1 MARSKGPQPGRPYRI
16 LYVNHA
22 SKIAGA
28 EQCLLRM
35 IKNLDRT
42 RYKAFLACPEGDLAQ
57 EARRQD
63 VPVFPLRFTDYQRN
77 RSRVGKLS
85 CPNPFLAQWH
95 AVQAAVLGRRIAA
108 LARRESVHLI
118 HANSLLARVPTYL
131 GGRIAGV
138 PVVWHVRDILS
149 SRLWLFVYDFL
160 AVHGVA
166 RLITVSNACQVQF
179 SCLSNVATVYDGIDC
194 EAFKW
199 DADARSRVRA
209 ELGWDEGH
217 TIFGIFGRISSTKGH
232 DHFVEAAVAVHA
244 KHPQTRWLVVGEA
257 WSQEEQH
264 FLSRLRRR
272 ASEAGLDRSII
283 FTGFRTDVSALMSA
297 CDVVVI
303 PSIIQDSFPNT
314 VLEGMACSRAIVA
327 YAVGG
332 IPEAIEDGISGLLV
346 RPMDPKGLAEAET
359 LLIENPA
366 LREKLGRNARD
377 RVVTH
382 FGVEQAQEGIE
393 RIYDE
398 ILTTAA
404 G

>member
-1 MARSKGPQPGRPYRI
+1 MARRRTPQPGRPCGI

-35 IKNLDRT
+35 IKNLDRS
-42 RYKAFLACPEGDLAQ
+42 RYAPFLVCPEGDLAQ
-57 EARRQD
+57 EARRRD

-77 RSRVGKLS
+77 RSRVGKFS
-85 CPNPFLAQWH
+85 CPNPFLALWH
-95 AVQAAVLGRRIAA
+95 VLEAAA
-108 LARRESVHLI
+108 LACRISTLARKESVHII

-131 GGRIAGV
+131 AGRITGA

-149 SRLWLFVYDFL
+149 ARLWLAVYDFM
-160 AVHGVA
+160 ARHGVA
-166 RLITVSNACQVQF
+166 RLITVSNACRVQF
-179 SCLSNVATVYDGIDC
+179 SRLSNVATVYDGIDS

-199 DADARSRVRA
+199 DADAASRVRA
-209 ELGWDEGH
+209 TFGWDERH
-217 TIFGIFGRISSTKGH
+217 TVFGIFGRISSTKGH

-244 KHPQTRWLVVGEA
+244 RYPQTQWLVVGEA
-257 WSQEEQH
+257 WSQEEKR

-272 ASEAGLDRSII
+272 VSEAGLERSIV

-297 CDVVVI
+297 CDVVVV

-314 VLEGMACSRAIVA
+314 VLEAMACSRAIVA

-332 IPEAIEDGISGLLV
+332 IPEAIEDGISGMLV
-346 RPMDPKGLAEAET
+346 RQMDANGLAEAET

-377 RVVTH
+377 RVVTY
-382 FGVEQAQEGIE
+382 FGVEKAQKGIE
-393 RIYDE
+393 RIYE
-398 ILTTAA
+398 EVLATAA
-404 G
+404 R